1 MKVKNYESKRLTG
14 TARLMALKSVL
25 SKRKLMETPYKN
37 SKLEEIVKEY
47 DRNGKVKSKG
57 FITND
62 GA

>member
-1 MKVKNYESKRLTG
+1 
-14 TARLMALKSVL
+14 MALKSVL